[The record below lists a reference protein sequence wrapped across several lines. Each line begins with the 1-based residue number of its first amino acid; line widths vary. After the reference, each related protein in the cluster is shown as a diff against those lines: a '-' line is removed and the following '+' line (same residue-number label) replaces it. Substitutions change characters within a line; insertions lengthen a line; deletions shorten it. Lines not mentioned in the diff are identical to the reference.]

1 MFVNTFKTDVIFLY
15 INNVIKC
22 LMSRWLIMFT
32 IRVSWLILTISR
44 GKNKDKKN
52 DQITAKLVILE
63 LCFLI
68 LNIPPFWTETSNK
81 SVRSGHDLLLSKSM
95 WTYAFVILVF
105 SFLGPYILL
114 SLMSTKLFD
123 EWLTLNHC
131 TSFSGTHV

>member
-1 MFVNTFKTDVIFLY
+1 MLLFLY

-95 WTYAFVILVF
+95 WTHAFVIF
-105 SFLGPYILL
+105 SFFFSWPLYTVKSNVYKTIWWVTYFKPLYEFLWY
-114 SLMSTKLFD
+114 TCVKLA
-123 EWLTLNHC
+123 TP
-131 TSFSGTHV
+131 